1 MNNQELLFF
10 AAFILFVIAML
21 SIDLGVF
28 NRKAHVIGMK
38 EALWMS
44 IFWVGLG
51 ISFYYFFRHFGHL
64 VHGLDTLEELQSRIQ
79 FYRHPIDIA
88 GLSYDDARDLYN
100 KNLSLEY
107 ITSYLI
113 EKALSVDNIFVMILI
128 FKGFGIGNKYFHRIL
143 YWGILGAVIMRFIFI
158 FASAAIIHQFYWV
171 LYIFGLFLIYS
182 GLKIFFQKDTDQI
195 ETKNH
200 PIVKFASKH
209 FRLAGD
215 YIGQRFILKRDG
227 KYFLTPLFLVLLVIE
242 FSDVVFAADS
252 IPAIFSITLDPYI
265 VFFSNI
271 FAILGLRS
279 LFFLVSNIM
288 DLFRFLQYG
297 LGVLLSFIGTKLLFH
312 DFLYEKLGIG
322 TLESLYIILLIL
334 SVSIIASLLFPE
346 KNNEETPTPL

>member
-1 MNNQELLFF
+1 LMNNQELLFF
-10 AAFILFVIAML
+10 TAYILFVIIML
-21 SIDLGVF
+21 SIDLGIL
-28 NRKAHVIGMK
+28 NKNAHTVGMK
-38 EALWMS
+38 EAIWMS

-51 ISFYYFFRHFGHL
+51 VSAYFFFRHFGHL
-64 VHGLDTLEELQSRIQ
+64 VHGLDSIEEIQSQIV

-88 GLSYDDARDLYN
+88 GLNFEDARELYN

-128 FKGFGIGNKYFHRIL
+128 FKGFGIENKYFHRIL
-143 YWGILGAVIMRFIFI
+143 FWGILGAIIMRFIFI
-158 FASAAIIHQFYWV
+158 FASAILIHQFYWV
-171 LYIFGLFLIYS
+171 LYIFGIFLIYS
-182 GLKIFFQKDTDQI
+182 GANIFFQKEEEHI

-200 PIVKFASKH
+200 PLVKFASKH
-209 FRLAGD
+209 FKVAGH
-215 YIGQRFILKRDG
+215 YVGQKFILKENG
-227 KYFLTPLFLVLLVIE
+227 KLLLTPLFLVLVVIE
-242 FSDVVFAADS
+242 FSDVVFAMDS

-271 FAILGLRS
+271 FAILGLRA

-297 LGVLLSFIGTKLLFH
+297 LGVLLSFIGIKLLFH

-322 TLESLYIILLIL
+322 TIESLYVILFIL
-334 SVSIIASLLFPE
+334 TISIVASLLFPV
-346 KNNEETPTPL
+346 KKEEDIV

>member
-1 MNNQELLFF
+1 MNNQEFLFF
-10 AAFILFVIAML
+10 SAYIVFVIIML
-21 SIDLGVF
+21 SIDLGLF
-28 NRKAHVIGMK
+28 NRKAHVVEMK

-44 IFWVGLG
+44 VFWVGLG
-51 ISFYYFFRHFGHL
+51 VTAYYFFRYFGHL
-64 VHGLDTLEELQSRIQ
+64 VHGLDNLEELQARIT

-88 GLSYDDARDLYN
+88 GLNFEDARDLYN

-128 FKGFGIGNKYFHRIL
+128 FKGFGIGNKYFHRVL
-143 YWGILGAVIMRFIFI
+143 FWGIIGAVVMRFFFI
-158 FASAAIIHQFYWV
+158 FASAALIHEFYWV
-171 LYIFGLFLIYS
+171 LYIFGGFLIYS
-182 GLKIFFQKDTDQI
+182 GAKIFFQKDDGHV

-200 PIVKFASKH
+200 PLVKFASKH
-209 FRLAGD
+209 FKVAGD
-215 YIGQRFILKRDG
+215 YIGQKFILKRDG
-227 KYFLTPLFLVLLVIE
+227 KYLITPLFLVLIVIE
-242 FSDVVFAADS
+242 FSDVVFAMDS

-271 FAILGLRS
+271 FAILGLRA

-297 LGVLLSFIGTKLLFH
+297 LGVLLSFIGIKLLFH
-312 DFLYEKLGIG
+312 DFLYENLGIG
-322 TLESLYIILLIL
+322 TVESLYMILLIL

-346 KNNEETPTPL
+346 KKEEGKKS